1 MLALRGMYEGGKI
14 ELFDPPP
21 KDTRSLVAVVFLDA
35 EPDQIADAKETLL
48 LAHSP
53 AFKRL
58 IERSI
63 HEVEQGQTRP
73 AQDLLDELPD

>member
-14 ELFDPPP
+14 ELLDPPP

-35 EPDQIADAKETLL
+35 GPEQIADARETLL
-48 LAHSP
+48 LARSP
-53 AFKRL
+53 TFKRL
-58 IERSI
+58 IERSLT
-63 HEVEQGQTRP
+63 EVQQGRTRP

>member
-14 ELFDPPP
+14 ELLDPPP

-35 EPDQIADAKETLL
+35 GPEQIADARETLL
-48 LAHSP
+48 LARSQT
-53 AFKRL
+53 FKRL
-58 IERSI
+58 IERSLT
-63 HEVEQGQTRP
+63 EVQQGRTRP

>member
-14 ELFDPPP
+14 ELLDPPP

-35 EPDQIADAKETLL
+35 GLDEIADAKETLL

-58 IERSI
+58 IEHSI
-63 HEVEQGQTRP
+63 TEVEQGQTRP
-73 AQDLLDELPD
+73 VQELLDELPD